1 MLAQHLA
8 ARNDRRTAPRCPSRL
23 PVPCNVQSTTL
34 EGNWTAVVTNTS
46 RRDVR
51 LIATRP
57 FKPGMLFSIS
67 MPCSK
72 TSATRFR
79 FVRVSSCRT
88 RQGGTSW
95 AVEGRLDEPLG
106 NKEMY
111 CVQVR
116 CPLVHAIEEGPWW
129 LTIGNVSLTGLS
141 LIAERPFPKGA
152 LLTVQL
158 PTDVDKSRL
167 ARVVH
172 TKRQPGT
179 HWFVTGSVL
188 LAPLTD
194 KELKSCSRRPCLHG
208 AD

>member
-1 MLAQHLA
+1 MLAQQPT
-8 ARNDRRTAPRCPSRL
+8 ARPDRRTAPRCRSRL

-34 EGNWTAVVTNTS
+34 EGRWTAVVTNTS

-57 FKPGMLFSIS
+57 FKPGMLLSIS

-72 TSATRFR
+72 TGSTRLR
-79 FVRVSSCRT
+79 FVRVSSCRP

-95 AVEGRLDEPLG
+95 AVEGSLDEPLG
-106 NKEMY
+106 DTEMF

-116 CPLVHAIEEGPWW
+116 CPLVHAIKEGPWW
-129 LTIGNVSLTGLS
+129 LTIRNVSQTGVS
-141 LIAERPFPKGA
+141 LIAERPFPRGA

-158 PTDVDKSRL
+158 PTDVGRFRL

-172 TKRQPGT
+172 TRRQPGSP
-179 HWFVTGSVL
+179 WFVTGSAL
-188 LAPLTD
+188 LAPLTGR
-194 KELKSCSRRPCLHG
+194 ELKGML
-208 AD
+208 

>member
-1 MLAQHLA
+1 MLAQQLTAGH
-8 ARNDRRTAPRCPSRL
+8 DRRAAPRCRSRL
-23 PVPCNVQSTTL
+23 PIPCNIQSTSL
-34 EGNWTAVVTNTS
+34 EGNWMALVTNTS

-57 FKPGMLFSIS
+57 FKPGMPLSIS

-72 TSATRFR
+72 TSA
-79 FVRVSSCRT
+79 T

-95 AVEGRLDEPLG
+95 AVEGRLDEPFG

-129 LTIGNVSLTGLS
+129 PTISNVSLTGLS

-179 HWFVTGSVL
+179 HWFVTGSAL
-188 LAPLTD
+188 LAPLTGR
-194 KELKSCSRRPCLHG
+194 ELKGMRAPQLSGHCLS
-208 AD
+208 